1 MAPMV
6 RLGFRPGPS
15 ALRPAAAA
23 ARGEC
28 TRWPSMRAL
37 QSRGIATGPALRETN
52 VELPG
57 SVPPVQTPSRQAA
70 RERIQ
75 AIEKAKPFSEFL
87 TDKFQRQHD
96 YLRISITERCN
107 LRCLYCMPE
116 EGIPLSPP
124 ATMLTTPEIFYLSSL
139 FVSQGVTKIRLTGG
153 EPTVRRDIIPLM
165 QQIGSLRPKGLRE
178 LALTTNGISLHRKL
192 DAMVEAGLTGVN
204 LSLDTLDPFQFQIM
218 TRRKGFDAVMK
229 SIDRVLEMNKLGAN
243 IKLKVNCVVM
253 RGLNE
258 REIIP
263 FVEMGREK
271 DIEVRFIEYMPF
283 GGNKWSENK
292 MISFQEMVD
301 TIRTK
306 YPGLERIPGHKND
319 TSKTFQ
325 VPGFVGKVGFITSM
339 TNDFCSTCNRLRITS
354 DGNLKVCLHGN
365 DEVSLRDLLRQ
376 DNNNEPIDEA
386 AFERIKQTE
395 IDRASGLLNDAT
407 ALGWGPRERELLSVI
422 GQAVKRKAEKHADM
436 GDLANMQNRP
446 MILIGNQ
453 HVRGSSESNRG
464 PNHWRIAQT
473 ASSILASNAHLNP
486 LLTTTSSS
494 VRCFSTASP
503 FRVKNEMSDLHDPVE
518 DKINASIEKKYQESL
533 GRHRAEAA
541 AARVEARIQRRREK
555 AETASEPALSPS
567 TSPERQAI
575 QKTALI
581 RDLRTQFTPT
591 VEEPAAQAAPAA
603 LEGLSLEALN
613 ARLADLRAKL
623 AEAEAISWKEL
634 FEETARSFSVKD
646 LPNYSNMKPDW
657 RGQIAKE
664 FDQKR
669 IASLKQV
676 RSDQKAH
683 FQETKQLTES
693 VVALGDFIKQQQ
705 QQHVK
710 SDTKSRMESKA
721 GTGAPTKDGARS
733 VEDAEDN
740 RRRLEAIQS
749 RRAELLRRKD
759 AIAVK
764 MAQLTAPTT
773 SSPPPA
779 KKWGDQLR
787 LFVPKGKKIVID
799 RFLTVNFDAPDYELA
814 WQVQAMRVR
823 LRKFTPPLDALPLP
837 VKMSNEQQLRTWLKV
852 LVARYQDKTGV
863 KAGILDAEGGQ
874 WEELSLEE
882 AQRMAVQENES
893 TWRERGSTGPSGQM
907 TMAQRKQQVRER
919 RAAEEEL
926 RRARRERQVARRRA
940 YAKDLEKLYLEHGA
954 YPAAIRRAEQR
965 LRAKAAERAAW
976 LLKVPP
982 SPSPSPLPSLPDSQ
996 PPIRVV
1002 LARSPGTPTESSGLR
1017 NEYLHA
1023 GQRGSSP
1030 SPPPPAESTEL
1041 RLKGNLSK
1049 LHPSTSRKLV
1059 RGYSTSSSSRSPSP
1073 SPDDQDDQDDL
1084 NAQLK
1089 AKEAKTRDRDPSSP
1103 SPSPSPQPQPL
1114 PSHLP
1119 HLTRTGTAHMV
1130 PITHKPYSTRTAVA
1144 VGSVFFSNSTPL
1156 QLITSNALKK
1166 GDVLSVSRIAGIMA
1180 AKKCPDLVPL
1190 CHPIALTHV
1199 GVEVRTFSPLS
1210 SSSSSSSAAGADGPE
1225 GEGSR
1230 DGDRDDLGHGG
1241 VRIECTVACT
1251 GATGVEMEALT
1262 AVMGAALSVVDMCKA
1277 VDKFQRIGGVRVV
1290 LKEGGKSGV
1299 WREEGW
1305 ASWQTQD
1312 GE

>member
-1 MAPMV
+1 
-6 RLGFRPGPS
+6 
-15 ALRPAAAA
+15 
-23 ARGEC
+23 
-28 TRWPSMRAL
+28 
-37 QSRGIATGPALRETN
+37 
-52 VELPG
+52 
-57 SVPPVQTPSRQAA
+57 
-70 RERIQ
+70 
-75 AIEKAKPFSEFL
+75 
-87 TDKFQRQHD
+87 
-96 YLRISITERCN
+96 
-107 LRCLYCMPE
+107 
-116 EGIPLSPP
+116 
-124 ATMLTTPEIFYLSSL
+124 
-139 FVSQGVTKIRLTGG
+139 
-153 EPTVRRDIIPLM
+153 
-165 QQIGSLRPKGLRE
+165 
-178 LALTTNGISLHRKL
+178 
-192 DAMVEAGLTGVN
+192 
-204 LSLDTLDPFQFQIM
+204 
-218 TRRKGFDAVMK
+218 
-229 SIDRVLEMNKLGAN
+229 
-243 IKLKVNCVVM
+243 
-253 RGLNE
+253 
-258 REIIP
+258 
-263 FVEMGREK
+263 
-271 DIEVRFIEYMPF
+271 
-283 GGNKWSENK
+283 
-292 MISFQEMVD
+292 
-301 TIRTK
+301 
-306 YPGLERIPGHKND
+306 
-319 TSKTFQ
+319 
-325 VPGFVGKVGFITSM
+325 
-339 TNDFCSTCNRLRITS
+339 
-354 DGNLKVCLHGN
+354 
-365 DEVSLRDLLRQ
+365 
-376 DNNNEPIDEA
+376 
-386 AFERIKQTE
+386 
-395 IDRASGLLNDAT
+395 
-407 ALGWGPRERELLSVI
+407 
-422 GQAVKRKAEKHADM
+422 
-436 GDLANMQNRP
+436 
-446 MILIGNQ
+446 
-453 HVRGSSESNRG
+453 
-464 PNHWRIAQT
+464 
-473 ASSILASNAHLNP
+473 
-486 LLTTTSSS
+486 
-494 VRCFSTASP
+494 
-503 FRVKNEMSDLHDPVE
+503 MSDLYDPVE

-541 AARVEARIQRRREK
+541 AARVEARTQRRGEQ
-555 AETASEPALSPS
+555 AETASKPALSSS

-603 LEGLSLEALN
+603 LQGLSLEALN

-683 FQETKQLTES
+683 FQETKQLAES
-693 VVALGDFIKQQQ
+693 VVALGDFIKQQQQQ

-721 GTGAPTKDGARS
+721 GTGAPIKDGARS

-779 KKWGDQLR
+779 KKWRDQLR
-787 LFVPKGKKIVID
+787 LFVPKGKKFVID

-823 LRKFTPPLDALPLP
+823 LRRFTPPLDALPLP
-837 VKMSNEQQLRTWLKV
+837 VKTSNEQQLRTWLKV

-863 KAGILDAEGGQ
+863 KAGVLDAEGGQ

-882 AQRMAVQENES
+882 AQRMAVQENEI
-893 TWRERGSTGPSGQM
+893 TGRERGSTAPPGQM

-982 SPSPSPLPSLPDSQ
+982 SPSPSPSPSPPDSQ

-1030 SPPPPAESTEL
+1030 APPSPSPPPPPPPPPPESTEL

-1049 LHPSTSRKLV
+1049 PHPLTSRRLV

-1073 SPDDQDDQDDL
+1073 SPSPADLDDLDDL

-1130 PITHKPYSTRTAVA
+1130 PITHKPFSARTAVA
-1144 VGSVFFSNSTPL
+1144 VGSVFFSNPTPL

-1199 GVEVRTFSPLS
+1199 GVEVRTFSPLP
-1210 SSSSSSSAAGADGPE
+1210 SSSSAAGADGPE

-1241 VRIECTVACT
+1241 VRIECKVACT

-1305 ASWQTQD
+1305 ASWHTQD